1 MRPFEI
7 IYIVLIAWGA
17 LQHLYKKEK
26 RKNSILLYKIIF
38 SIFLIHFFL
47 EQYRWQMLPAYLLG
61 ITLIFNY
68 NKNISHAMKTLFFWK
83 AYVFPRDSL
92 NKSRPPPGGRGPITH
107 HELFDVFKN
116 H

>member
-68 NKNISHAMKTLFFWK
+68 NKNISHAMKTLF
-83 AYVFPRDSL
+83 
-92 NKSRPPPGGRGPITH
+92 
-107 HELFDVFKN
+107 
-116 H
+116 